1 MVVLANRVKVSTATT
16 GTGTITLGSAETGY
30 QSFADGGIADAEVVR
45 YTIEDGDDWEIGTGT
60 YTATGTTLSRTLT
73 ESSTGALLNL
83 SGSAVVFITAA
94 ADDLVTQATDDTVT
108 IDFGTDDS
116 TTKLFL
122 TGSDVLVQLG
132 NFGSNNG
139 PHGFHFG
146 YDVASSDGMSILYR
160 TASDAITFEDS
171 SGLSG
176 NRVMS
181 VQQDGDVL
189 FAGDLIFEGVTADDF
204 ETTVT
209 VTDPTAD
216 RTITLPDQTG
226 TAMLWRSAW
235 PEDGST
241 TLSGIAIGEN
251 SLPTSS
257 TGNDNIAI
265 GKNALANN
273 TIGYRGIAIGR
284 DALNSNLG
292 GFQNIAIGADALLDN
307 TIGDDNIAIGYQT
320 GENVTGNYNTTV
332 GSRSLN
338 QCTTG
343 QYNTVVGFRSAN
355 SMQTSSFNTFLG
367 TYGAY
372 FANFTGSGQTGVGY
386 NTLDALTSGAHNTA
400 VGYQAGRTTTTGSYN
415 TSVGYRARPHT
426 NTYSDCIAIGRDAR
440 AGGSYTIGIGYGAAG
455 VQNTINADYGVNIGY
470 QAGYGQSG
478 GDYNV
483 NIGYQTAT
491 NYYSTASMNV
501 NIGYRAGYQMDNAS
515 SRHNIG
521 REAGYRGRYADG
533 SVNMGY
539 RAGYGDYTADYCT
552 NIGHSAGGTTSRT
565 GSYCT
570 NIGANATPSSTSA
583 SGEFTLGDS
592 NVTSL
597 RCNDTSISTLSD
609 RRDKTNI
616 QDSIYGLAFINDV
629 RPVTFDWNRRDGTM
643 QGRKEVGFIAQEL
656 ADVEIEYSSHAH
668 TRLVSYE
675 NPAKLE
681 ARPHALLPVLVK
693 AVQELSAKNDALEA
707 RIAALEGN

>member
-73 ESSTGALLNL
+73 ESSTGALLDL
-83 SGSAVVFITAA
+83 SGSAVVFLSA
-94 ADDLVTQATDDTVT
+94 VNE
-108 IDFGTDDS
+108 
-116 TTKLFL
+116 
-122 TGSDVLVQLG
+122 DV
-132 NFGSNNG
+132 
-139 PHGFHFG
+139 
-146 YDVASSDGMSILYR
+146 
-160 TASDAITFEDS
+160 
-171 SGLSG
+171 
-176 NRVMS
+176 
-181 VQQDGDVL
+181 
-189 FAGDLIFEGVTADDF
+189 
-204 ETTVT
+204 
-209 VTDPTAD
+209 
-216 RTITLPDQTG
+216 
-226 TAMLWRSAW
+226 MLWRSAW

-241 TLSGIAIGEN
+241 LSNGIAIGEN

-257 TGNDNIAI
+257 TGNHNIAI
-265 GKNALANN
+265 GTNAFENN
-273 TIGYRGIAIGR
+273 TTGTFGIAIGTN
-284 DALNSNLG
+284 AANSNTTSYGSL
-292 GFQNIAIGADALLDN
+292 AIGYEALFDN
-307 TIGDDNIAIGYQT
+307 VSGAYNLAIGYQ
-320 GENVTGNYNTTV
+320 N
-332 GSRSLN
+332 
-338 QCTTG
+338 
-343 QYNTVVGFRSAN
+343 SAN
-355 SMQTSSFNTFLG
+355 
-367 TYGAY
+367 
-372 FANFTGSGQTGVGY
+372 V
-386 NTLDALTSGAHNTA
+386 
-400 VGYQAGRTTTTGSYN
+400 TGSYN
-415 TSVGYRARPHT
+415 TSVGNSSLSQCTSGQYNTVVGYRSVNSMQTASYCTYVGTYGSYFRNFTGNGQTAIGYYSLGSITTGTYNTALGYECGGTTTTGEYNLSAGYQARPHR
-426 NTYSDCIAIGRDAR
+426 NNYSHTISIGNAAR
-440 AGGSYTIGIGYGAAG
+440 AGGGYSVNMGYQAAG
-455 VQNTINADYGVNIGY
+455 LESNANADYGVNIGY
-470 QAGYGQSG
+470 RAGYGQNG

-483 NIGYQTAT
+483 NIGTETAS
-491 NYYSTASMNV
+491 NYYSSASFNV
-501 NIGYRAGYQMDNAS
+501 NIGYRAGYQTNSAGY
-515 SRHNIG
+515 RHSIG
-521 REAGYRGRYADG
+521 REAGYRGQYADG

-552 NIGHSAGGTTSRT
+552 NIGHSAGGTTSRS
-565 GSYCT
+565 GNYCT

-592 NVTSL
+592 NVSSL

-609 RRDKTNI
+609 QRDKTNI